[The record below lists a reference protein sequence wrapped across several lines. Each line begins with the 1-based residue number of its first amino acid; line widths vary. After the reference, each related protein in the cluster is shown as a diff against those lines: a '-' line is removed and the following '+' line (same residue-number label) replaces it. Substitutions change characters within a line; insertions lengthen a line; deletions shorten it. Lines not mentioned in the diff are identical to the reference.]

1 MASNRSIKLLLVFV
15 LSLVLIACSVFNSG
29 KKIEELQG
37 TIEAMSTQVGQ
48 AGIKEGENPTQPVSG
63 IVGGEVTEENTEAP
77 GAGSGLELIGQYG
90 GSAATVAVSGNYA
103 YMGQGPR
110 LVILDVS
117 NPSKSE
123 FISQGNVLPGIVLG
137 VEVVDQFVYATTR
150 YGGIY
155 IYDIRDPLNPIL
167 LGSAQPENP
176 GCGALTL
183 GENIAY
189 VACNPSGLFIVDVK
203 DPVNPSILS
212 SGELP
217 GAVISIA
224 KYRDHVYLADQAGKE
239 LTIVDVANPAN
250 PNLVGAFNVEKIP
263 SNYDKIISAVSVC
276 EDNLCMAVANY
287 GLAILDLADPED
299 PMLLGGNSP
308 FWASGIV
315 TLDQYAYLL
324 SDPDGLLVFDISD
337 PGAPKKVGSVI
348 TGMGGELEF
357 SVQELIE
364 RGMYISEDRLYI
376 TDQRDGLIIIDI
388 GDPSSPQLAGVYT
401 TPVSDWLMD
410 IKVRD
415 QFAYVV
421 SRSAGFRVLDV
432 SEPGNLK
439 EIFYDD
445 ERKNLYLQVPTALEL
460 VENFAFISD
469 ANYPFHVYEISN
481 PGMPTQVSTLYDAT
495 ASDGAKDMVISGSYA
510 YLSGWGGKDAFFPGN
525 GIWVVDIS
533 NPAALEAVNF
543 VDLPNK
549 DWSLAIREKTLF
561 AFDGSIDQD
570 QAEPFSLR
578 VLDISNGAS
587 PAVIRTIPV
596 PQMQMM
602 SPSDIV
608 AAGDELYLSAGM
620 MGLVRYDITD
630 PQNPVESPVD
640 RSLFPYAFQL
650 HAALPYLVVNGNQV
664 WDVSQPDSPE
674 LIGYAMEALEAW
686 NSDIE
691 DDLLFIATKM
701 HGVYVY
707 RIK

>member
-1 MASNRSIKLLLVFV
+1 MKTKRLILIIGFSFIFIPAFAQSDKGAHKNE
-15 LSLVLIACSVFNSG
+15 LIAASDSSLSAYNRLTVYVIPSRVKYNWSSPHTLYRSYIKNARKNLFSKINYNLGHAFLDLQTNDPDERIFTGMRSASAKE
-29 KKIEELQG
+29 KK
-37 TIEAMSTQVGQ
+37 
-48 AGIKEGENPTQPVSG
+48 
-63 IVGGEVTEENTEAP
+63 
-77 GAGSGLELIGQYG
+77 ELI
-90 GSAATVAVSGNYA
+90 
-103 YMGQGPR
+103 
-110 LVILDVS
+110 
-117 NPSKSE
+117 
-123 FISQGNVLPGIVLG
+123 F
-137 VEVVDQFVYATTR
+137 
-150 YGGIY
+150 
-155 IYDIRDPLNPIL
+155 
-167 LGSAQPENP
+167 
-176 GCGALTL
+176 
-183 GENIAY
+183 
-189 VACNPSGLFIVDVK
+189 
-203 DPVNPSILS
+203 
-212 SGELP
+212 
-217 GAVISIA
+217 
-224 KYRDHVYLADQAGKE
+224 RDH
-239 LTIVDVANPAN
+239 
-250 PNLVGAFNVEKIP
+250 
-263 SNYDKIISAVSVC
+263 
-276 EDNLCMAVANY
+276 Y
-287 GLAILDLADPED
+287 GLAILDLADPEA
-299 PMLLGGNSP
+299 PILLGENSP

-315 TLDQYAYLL
+315 TSDQYAYLL

-337 PGAPKKVGSVI
+337 PGTPKKVGSVI

-364 RGMYISEDRLYI
+364 RGMCISEDRLYI
-376 TDQRDGLIIIDI
+376 TDQRDGLIIVDI

-415 QFAYVV
+415 QFAYLV

-460 VENFAFISD
+460 VENFAFVSD

-481 PGMPTQVSTLYDAT
+481 PGMPTQVSALYDAT
-495 ASDGAKDMVISGSYA
+495 ASDGAKDMVILGSYA

-587 PAVIRTIPV
+587 PAVVRTIPV

-620 MGLVRYDITD
+620 MGLTRYDITD